1 MTEERIVV
9 DQEIMAGKPV
19 IKGTRIPVELILKL
33 LAKGIS
39 KEEILEDYPQLD
51 EEDIKAALEYG
62 AKLVAN
68 EEVYPLIISKWN
80 NPHQQS
86 WQLAR

>member
-68 EEVYPLIISKWN
+68 EEVYPLIISKRVK
-80 NPHQQS
+80 S
-86 WQLAR
+86 AKVSGG